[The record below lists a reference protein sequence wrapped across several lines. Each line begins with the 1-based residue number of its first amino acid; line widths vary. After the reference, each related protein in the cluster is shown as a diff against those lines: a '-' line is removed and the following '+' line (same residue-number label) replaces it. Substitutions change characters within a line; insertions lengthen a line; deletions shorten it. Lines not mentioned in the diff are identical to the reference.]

1 MSLMQKKFKNR
12 MIFIS
17 RPAGF
22 LLVILYSLQM
32 LATIMLIWSYL
43 DQKEIINQQA
53 QKIREMEEKLKI
65 LEIIQDY
72 QIGFKDED
80 VAILT
85 NVIYDESVK
94 FGIDPLLILAV
105 IKTESAFKSHQR
117 SNMGAE
123 GLMQIKPS
131 IAKSIADKW
140 GIKWPQKRG
149 LWNPGLNVKLGTA
162 YLFELILKFRDVR
175 KAIIAYNLGETVTR
189 EYIYFGAA
197 PPAKYYNQVKKNYLS
212 LRRQFEQKEDS
223 P

>member
-1 MSLMQKKFKNR
+1 MSLMERRFRNR

-17 RPAGF
+17 RPAGI
-22 LLVILYSLQM
+22 LLVVLYSLQL
-32 LATIMLIWSYL
+32 LATVMLIWSYL
-43 DQKEIINQQA
+43 DQKEIINKQA

-65 LEIIQDY
+65 LEIIEDY

-105 IKTESAFKSHQR
+105 IMTESSFKKDQKSVA
-117 SNMGAE
+117 GAE
-123 GLMQIKPS
+123 GLMQIRPS

-140 GIKWPQKRG
+140 GIQWPQQKG

-162 YLFELILKFRDVR
+162 YLFELILKFRDVK

-189 EYIYFGAA
+189 EYMYFGAA
-197 PPAKYYNQVKKNYLS
+197 PPAKYYNRVKRNYLI
-212 LRRQFEQKEDS
+212 LRSKFEHNSDS
-223 P
+223 R

>member
-1 MSLMQKKFKNR
+1 MEKKFKNR

-17 RPAGF
+17 RPAGI
-22 LLVILYSLQM
+22 LLAVLYSLQM
-32 LATIMLIWSYL
+32 LATILLIWSYL
-43 DQKEIINQQA
+43 DQKEIMNQQA

-65 LEIIQDY
+65 LEIIEDY
-72 QIGFKDED
+72 QIGFKDDE

-105 IKTESAFKSHQR
+105 IMTESSFKKDQR
-117 SNMGAE
+117 STMGAE

-140 GIKWPQKRG
+140 GIEWPQQRG
-149 LWNPGLNVKLGTA
+149 LWNPSLNVKLGTA

-197 PPAKYYNQVKKNYLS
+197 PPAKYYNKVKKNYLN
-212 LRRQFEQKEDS
+212 LRRRLEQSIES
-223 P
+223 Q